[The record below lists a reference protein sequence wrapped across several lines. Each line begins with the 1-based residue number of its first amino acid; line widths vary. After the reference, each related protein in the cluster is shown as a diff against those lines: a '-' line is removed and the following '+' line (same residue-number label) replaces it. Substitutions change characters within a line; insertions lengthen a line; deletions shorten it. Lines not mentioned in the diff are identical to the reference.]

1 MGAQVAWMAFQA
13 KLRGLKGV
21 DDLPF
26 DLFLQLARMWRATHP
41 VAGT

>member
-1 MGAQVAWMAFQA
+1 MAFQA
-13 KLRGLKGV
+13 KLRGLNGV

-26 DLFLQLARMWRATHP
+26 ELFISLARMWRIAHP